1 MTLSV
6 SIPFVSFPVPP
17 FREGRQDAL
26 RQLVIFIRECPAVV
40 FRHVVV
46 VEPEVYGL
54 AYLECSLVHCHYQCL
69 HRLIALSTTRAILP
83 MAPIITHLFIISSQ
97 SLYCAISFSAAMSA
111 FSFVLL
117 WFIAFTLVL
126 GGRVFT
132 FARFSITPKW
142 APFKEASV
150 TASSVFAF

>member
-17 FREGRQDAL
+17 FSEGRQDAL

-83 MAPIITHLFIISSQ
+83 MAPIITHLFMIHPPQ
-97 SLYCAISFSAAMSA
+97 TPLSAESPLRIARTSA
-111 FSFVLL
+111 
-117 WFIAFTLVL
+117 TLAPCRHA
-126 GGRVFT
+126 GRL
-132 FARFSITPKW
+132 RTPR
-142 APFKEASV
+142 PFLP
-150 TASSVFAF
+150 